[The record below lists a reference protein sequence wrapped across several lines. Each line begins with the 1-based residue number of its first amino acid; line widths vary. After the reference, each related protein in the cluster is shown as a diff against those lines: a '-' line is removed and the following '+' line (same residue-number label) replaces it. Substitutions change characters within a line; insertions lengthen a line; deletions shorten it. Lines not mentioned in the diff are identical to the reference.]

1 MILEVAI
8 LEVIPEQTLSF
19 EKDFEKASDII
30 SSMKGYRGHQLQR
43 CLEVSNRYL
52 LLVNWEELT
61 DHTIGFRQSTA
72 YLDWKALLHQYYD
85 PFPTVEHYEMVYSG
99 STPNLSPGS
108 SDFNPGSLNE
118 QSNDI
123 EQTHSSAV

>member
-8 LEVIPEQTLSF
+8 LEVIPQQTLSF
-19 EKDFEKASDII
+19 EKDFEKASAII
-30 SSMKGYRGHQLQR
+30 SSMKGYHGHQLQR

-61 DHTIGFRQSTA
+61 DHTIGFRQSAA

-99 STPNLSPGS
+99 SITNLSSGS
-108 SDFNPGSLNE
+108 ANFNPGSLNE
-118 QSNDI
+118 QSDDA
-123 EQTHSSAV
+123 EQSRSAAV